1 MYQLFLEPSPGTYAR
16 QLGGQAG
23 RTAKPTAGWPKHQSQ
38 VTAPSWPLLLSQVQG
53 ASEEP
58 AQFSLINAAGT
69 HSTNMGISSPVP
81 GELVFSSFHSLLS
94 GPYFWNLPECFRGD
108 KVGRGWEEKGN
119 SRQQE
124 LQRLG
129 VSSVVVLWRRGG
141 RGGWS
146 SRRAR
151 LGGPR

>member
-1 MYQLFLEPSPGTYAR
+1 MRGSWVGRLAGLPSPR
-16 QLGGQAG
+16 PGGPSTNP
-23 RTAKPTAGWPKHQSQ
+23 RSQ
-38 VTAPSWPLLLSQVQG
+38 PHPGLFSSQVQG

-81 GELVFSSFHSLLS
+81 GELVFSSFHTLLS

-119 SRQQE
+119 SRRREQ
-124 LQRLG
+124 QRLG

-146 SRRAR
+146 SGRAR